1 MTLAI
6 VKTNIQQFDHHL
18 CRIFFLQEFLLSISP
33 DLLHMKVKWQ
43 QIKAVCRMSKNLQR
57 VLSLVL
63 TTFKDCSM
71 KYYVQNKLQHRH
83 SSCDS
88 KYLKDI
94 FFLGKNCIMVH
105 WAHLEESTHAFHK
118 KEITVLAHSYLG
130 NDTLTYSHL
139 HLQHHCINMSLELL
153 HHKDYNACFIWTTS
167 IK

>member
-1 MTLAI
+1 MILAI

-63 TTFKDCSM
+63 TIFKDCSM

-94 FFLGKNCIMVH
+94 FFLGKKLYNGALSSFGRIYPCLSQKGNNCIGTF
-105 WAHLEESTHAFHK
+105 L
-118 KEITVLAHSYLG
+118 LG
-130 NDTLTYSHL
+130 
-139 HLQHHCINMSLELL
+139 
-153 HHKDYNACFIWTTS
+153 K
-167 IK
+167 